1 MTTIHFI
8 HTQTQNMNDNIYR
21 TDDLAVLGQVINH
34 YYLFL
39 AKNEYNLRV
48 WSTLFFISVE
58 HIPYISI
65 HSVKLQTYYFNL
77 RHNRPYL
84 LSFRGNFLPIKSY
97 NYLLRVEE
105 VKFVKLINK
114 IIRPYTCITVCI
126 LHICMCCSVMSMLLY
141 YV

>member
-1 MTTIHFI
+1 
-8 HTQTQNMNDNIYR
+8 MNDDLYR

-48 WSTLFFISVE
+48 WSTLIFISDE

-65 HSVKLQTYYFNL
+65 YSAKLQTYYFNL

-105 VKFVKLINK
+105 VYSQNLTLVKNT
-114 IIRPYTCITVCI
+114 TCSCFTVC
-126 LHICMCCSVMSMLLY
+126 LLYICMCCSVMLILLY